1 MFISLLLFFIFILPY
16 RINSACSDIHNYTL
30 YYSITTTMIKL
41 SSQSSHIN
49 SSFYSLLQQ
58 FITIQSYIHKNSHS
72 LPPIHQHLLSSI
84 SREYS
89 TFFNLSFFPCFLYS
103 NSSFESIK
111 NDYCTQSYM
120 VSCSCH
126 RQQQWRYPPWWLLH
140 WRYFSLLLPHS
151 FLTSLTQIKIGA
163 HNYQMSLRD
172 LPSHLQM
179 KYRYVPPLSCCE

>member
-1 MFISLLLFFIFILPY
+1 MFISPLLFFIFILPY
-16 RINSACSDIHNYTL
+16 RINFSCSDIHNYTL

-72 LPPIHQHLLSSI
+72 LPHIHQHLLSSI

-103 NSSFESIK
+103 HSSFESIK

>member
-1 MFISLLLFFIFILPY
+1 MAFF
-16 RINSACSDIHNYTL
+16 YTL
-30 YYSITTTMIKL
+30 FYYITMTMIKL

-49 SSFYSLLQQ
+49 SSFYSLLQR
-58 FITIQSYIHKNSHS
+58 FIMIQSYIHKNSHS
-72 LPPIHQHLLSSI
+72 LPHIHQHLLSSI

-103 NSSFESIK
+103 HSSFESIK

-151 FLTSLTQIKIGA
+151 FLTSLIQIKIGA